1 MILIYPDKL
10 KDHYKVKMILD
21 HLGYPCTYNTGD
33 AYDVVFNSSQK
44 ELHEFDLKTTKTII
58 NGRCNNVLKNNVDSK
73 WEAVTGRGLSVNP
86 MEFKGWCVE
95 KTLKQGTNS
104 GRFVMCPHP
113 PKKDFGYFKWVDTRD
128 ENMML
133 NDYRMVICGGKVI
146 LCLIK
151 RKPQDNPFRFSH
163 TGYIKVNEMHYFS
176 TGEINNIVT
185 FTQAIGLDFGEID
198 VLRSNFDG
206 EVYVIDVN
214 NLAGYGYFRDKEYVK
229 YVSKKFKEAFL

>member
-1 MILIYPDKL
+1 VILIYPDKL

-95 KTLKQGTNS
+95 KPLKQGTNS
-104 GRFVMCPHP
+104 GRFVLCPRK
-113 PKKDFGYFKWVDTRD
+113 PKLGFGYFRWVDTRD
-128 ENMML
+128 GYMML
-133 NDYRMVICGGKVI
+133 NDYRVIICKGEII
-146 LCLIK
+146 LCLLK
-151 RKPQDNPFRFSH
+151 SRPDNEPFRFSQYNYDYVE
-163 TGYIKVNEMHYFS
+163 TSYFS
-176 TGEINNIVT
+176 KKEVNHILT
-185 FTQAIGLDFGEID
+185 FSRLMGLDFGEID

-206 EVYVIDVN
+206 EIYVVDVN
-214 NLAGYGYFRDKEYVK
+214 NLAGYGYFRNKKYLR
-229 YVSKKFKEAFL
+229 YVSDKFKEAFL